1 MQLMLITTFLI
12 TVALLWLLQ
21 LSSHP
26 QISDPHGTAALHHQA
41 KPAQLPALAHGHS
54 AREAPRGRLRHPLG
68 WQVALGLLQVR

>member
-12 TVALLWLLQ
+12 TVALWLLQ

-41 KPAQLPALAHGHS
+41 EPAQLPALAHGHS
-54 AREAPRGRLRHPLG
+54 AREAPRGRLRHSLG
-68 WQVALGLLQVR
+68 WQVAPGLLQVR